1 VKRFVWLAVALLIA
15 SSMLLYMRSQHVY
28 AERTTAVPPTDLARP
43 AEDRESLI
51 AGLFQGALLH
61 AEDGVDFAETPS
73 YRRLLYHVR
82 SMSPE
87 EFSSRVTGRLDWA
100 DAVAHPDRWRGEFVR
115 VRGVAASL
123 EPVKL
128 HGLDAGIEDVYR
140 GFIGETDMSAFVAFD
155 HVENPPPVRVTEAVK
170 DVLDLE
176 GVFYRTVKYES
187 RTGEMRELP
196 YLITRNLSIF
206 QPAADR
212 PSTLVLALQVVGIVA
227 ASVVV
232 GLAVSRWT
240 GRKQREKSSSAGIRE
255 LFEARLRQGGGP
267 PGKEDKPS

>member
-1 VKRFVWLAVALLIA
+1 MRRFVWLAVALLIA
-15 SSMLLYMRSQHVY
+15 SSMLLYMRAEHVY
-28 AERTTAVPPTDLARP
+28 AERTTAEPPSDLARP
-43 AEDRESLI
+43 AEDRESLV

-87 EFSSRVTGRLDWA
+87 QFSSRVTGRLDWA

-123 EPVKL
+123 EPVRL

-140 GFIGETDMSAFVAFD
+140 GFIGETDTSSFVAFD

-187 RTGEMRELP
+187 RTGELREIP
-196 YLITRNLSIF
+196 YLVTRNLTIL
-206 QPAADR
+206 QTAADR
-212 PSTLVLALQVVGIVA
+212 PSTVVLALQVLGIVA

-232 GLAVSRWT
+232 GLAVSRWSA
-240 GRKQREKSSSAGIRE
+240 RKRPGKPSSAGIRE
-255 LFEARLRQGGGP
+255 MFEARLRQGGGP
-267 PGKEDKPS
+267 PGKDDKPS